1 MEKLTFKYNV
11 EIYDKQNKLVNTGTL
26 TLSFG
31 IPKLEIPQI
40 DLNTVT
46 PIFKESEFKRLEH
59 LVNDEIKRDYDIITS
74 ENGEVIE
81 MEEISITIDR
91 IGYE

>member
-46 PIFKESEFKRLEH
+46 PYKEEE
-59 LVNDEIKRDYDIITS
+59 EIKAMF
-74 ENGEVIE
+74 E
-81 MEEISITIDR
+81 
-91 IGYE
+91 